1 MTRLMTL
8 LLVFFSTFSFL
19 FANSV
24 SFNILDYGA
33 RGDSSALNTKPIQSA
48 IDACAKAGGGT
59 VCFPAGKYI
68 SGTLFFKSNITLY
81 FEAGAVLIG
90 SGNLNDYPVTV
101 SGIRSYTDN
110 YTDKSLIYG
119 EGLEH
124 IGITGD
130 GILDGNGT
138 SFKGAYKVRP
148 YMIRI
153 INCKDV
159 LVRDVTMIN
168 SPMWVQHYLACED
181 VNIDG
186 ITVNSRRDFVNN
198 DGIDIDGC
206 SNVRIS
212 NCEFIAGDDAIVLK
226 STLNRVCKNIA
237 VTNCNISSNCNAF
250 KLGTESNGG
259 FENIVLSNCT
269 IYDTTLG
276 GIALEMV
283 DGGTLDRVSISNVVM
298 NNVGAAIFIRL
309 GNRARPFNEK
319 MEKPGTG
326 KLSNIIIDNVQAINV
341 GNVGCSITGLPGF
354 PVENVTL
361 TNIRLSFQGGGTP
374 ELGIREIP
382 ELPEKYPEFKM
393 FGMLPAY
400 GFYCRHAKNLTFED
414 VEMNYIA
421 PEARS
426 AIVCDDIAGLEFY
439 RLKAMIGN
447 EPVIRCNDVSDLFVQ
462 ACIAPKNT
470 RTFLQIGGTKS
481 GHISLIGNDLGRAE
495 KAVKKDAD
503 IEVFLDSNHIK

>member
-374 ELGIREIP
+374 ELGNREIP

-426 AIVCDDIAGLEFY
+426 AIVCDDIAGLELY